1 MPRSIVDLSPVIS
14 RDLPALV
21 LGEKAAG
28 AFGIPLSL
36 PFELHVAEEPFYL
49 SMSAYTI
56 FSHVGPHYDP
66 PNHIIKG
73 GASVEDAPLDKFYGR
88 ARLFDFRA
96 KTAGEPLLRSD
107 FDGAGIE
114 PGEIVIAFVGYEA
127 PKDKDAFPSYA
138 YLSGDAAEY
147 LASIPIK
154 AFASDL
160 PSLGSITGYFALIEE
175 GKTGSENILPEH
187 YAFAS
192 RDIPN
197 IEGLVNLHAP
207 VRSRL
212 HEGVARGDE
221 VVGLELVQSQVTV
234 IAPRTR
240 ELNIGDPVAASR
252 DEARELQH
260 VGHVPA
266 VVPAVESDLLLGAH
280 WIGLHDQNG
289 LLHARSSSSFRAS
302 RGAERSWLSG

>member
-1 MPRSIVDLSPVIS
+1 MRDPGVIVLLALVLLSGCTSPPEPEPELRMPRSIVDLSPVVS
-14 RDLPALV
+14 RDLPASM

-36 PFELHVAEEPFYL
+36 PFELHVAEEPFYV

-66 PNHIIKG
+66 PNHLIKG
-73 GASVEDAPLDKFYGR
+73 GASVEEAPLDKFYGR

-175 GKTGSENILPEH
+175 GKMGSENILPEH

-197 IEGLVNLHAP
+197 IEGLVNLQSLVGEDEIVFVGFP
-207 VRSRL
+207 L
-212 HEGVARGDE
+212 KFEDGD
-221 VVGLELVQSQVTV
+221 GGPMRAAALVY
-234 IAPRTR
+234 
-240 ELNIGDPVAASR
+240 
-252 DEARELQH
+252 
-260 VGHVPA
+260 
-266 VVPAVESDLLLGAH
+266 
-280 WIGLHDQNG
+280 
-289 LLHARSSSSFRAS
+289 
-302 RGAERSWLSG
+302 